1 MALRAF
7 RGSYPAKC
15 IIFPSESSETLHLQ
29 ITGGKKAAKATYVPA
44 AYARAQ
50 TKWVD
55 DFFRENGYLEYDAL
69 ARLGIPDAK
78 QFAKKRFPDGGLT
91 FLSTCCVGSRV
102 FDQARAESE

>member
-1 MALRAF
+1 MPNPEPLPSRIQICSVVNK
-7 RGSYPAKC
+7 SYTY
-15 IIFPSESSETLHLQ
+15 IQ

-78 QFAKKRFPDGGLT
+78 QFATKRFPGGGLT
-91 FLSTCCVGSRV
+91 FLSTCCVGSHV
-102 FDQARAESE
+102 FDQVSAKNE

>member
-1 MALRAF
+1 MNF
-7 RGSYPAKC
+7 RSA
-15 IIFPSESSETLHLQ
+15 IWHLQ

-50 TKWVD
+50 TKWVE

-91 FLSTCCVGSRV
+91 FLSTCCVGSHV
-102 FDQARAESE
+102 FDQASAENE